1 MKKFFTLL
9 LLLVSFTI
17 GARAQFEQDT
27 RYGNTSLSNFGLSYN
42 DRGGLRLGMNAE
54 GGYFFEDNW
63 MVHGSAG
70 INHFGKRNNEITL
83 GAGLRYYFSSNGISL
98 GTGLEYMHRSPNHND
113 LRLPFNIGY
122 TFYLNHY
129 IAIEPQVFYKLSVND
144 FTQGSEIGMRIG
156 LGFYF

>member
-1 MKKFFTLL
+1 MKKILTLL
-9 LLLVSFTI
+9 LLLVSFSI

-27 RYGNTSLSNFGLSYN
+27 HYVNASFSNFGINYN
-42 DRGGLRLGMNAE
+42 DRGGFRLGMNAE

-63 MVHGSAG
+63 
-70 INHFGKRNNEITL
+70 I
-83 GAGLRYYFSSNGISL
+83 GISL
-98 GTGLEYMHRSPNHND
+98 GTGLEYIHRSPNQND
-113 LRLPFNIGY
+113 LRLPFTVGY

-144 FTQGSEIGMRIG
+144 FSQGSEVGTRIG